1 MSRDHCIPSVNAED
15 SLKGCNDPLGH
26 YMISINR
33 NFGGRLI
40 MVKNLQDTTTL
51 HNGVKMPWFGLGVF
65 KVEEGPELVNA
76 VKVAI
81 KHGYRSID
89 TAAIY
94 ENEEGV
100 GQGIREGLKEAGIS
114 REDLFVTSKVWNADL
129 GYESTIAAYETSL
142 KKLGLEYLDLY
153 LIHWPVQ
160 GKYKEAWKALETLYK
175 EGKVKAI
182 GVSNFQIHHLK
193 DVIKD
198 AEVKP
203 MVNQVECHPRLTQ
216 QEVQAFCKEQG
227 IQLEAWSPLMQGEL
241 LDNEVLQEIATKYGK
256 SVAQVI
262 LRWDLQNGI
271 VTIPKS
277 TKEHRIVENSSVFD
291 FELTEEDMNRI
302 SDLNQNHRVGPDP
315 DNFDF

>member
-1 MSRDHCIPSVNAED
+1 M
-15 SLKGCNDPLGH
+15 
-26 YMISINR
+26 
-33 NFGGRLI
+33 
-40 MVKNLQDTTTL
+40 NLQDTTTL
-51 HNGVKMPWFGLGVF
+51 HNGVEMPWFGLGVF

-129 GYESTIAAYETSL
+129 GYESAIAAYEKSL
-142 KKLGLEYLDLY
+142 QKLGLEYLDLY
-153 LIHWPVQ
+153 LIHWPVE
-160 GKYKEAWKALETLYK
+160 GKYKEAWRALETLYK

-193 DVIKD
+193 DLMED

-216 QEVQAFCKEQG
+216 KEVQAFCKEQG

-241 LDNEVLQEIATKYGK
+241 LDNDVLQAIATKHGK

-277 TKEHRIVENSSVFD
+277 TKEHRIVENSTVFD
-291 FELTEEDMNRI
+291 FELTAEEMNQI
-302 SDLNQNHRVGPDP
+302 DGLNQNHRVGPDP

>member
-1 MSRDHCIPSVNAED
+1 
-15 SLKGCNDPLGH
+15 
-26 YMISINR
+26 
-33 NFGGRLI
+33 

-51 HNGVKMPWFGLGVF
+51 HNGVEMPWFGLGVF

-129 GYESTIAAYETSL
+129 GYESAIAAYEKSL
-142 KKLGLEYLDLY
+142 QKLGLEYLDLY
-153 LIHWPVQ
+153 LIHWPVE
-160 GKYKEAWKALETLYK
+160 GKYKEAWRALETLYK

-193 DVIKD
+193 DLMED

-216 QEVQAFCKEQG
+216 KEVQAFCKEQG

-241 LDNEVLQEIATKYGK
+241 LDNEVLQAIATKHGK

-277 TKEHRIVENSSVFD
+277 TKEHRIVENSTVFD
-291 FELTEEDMNRI
+291 FELTAEEMNQI
-302 SDLNQNHRVGPDP
+302 DGLNQNHRVGPDP